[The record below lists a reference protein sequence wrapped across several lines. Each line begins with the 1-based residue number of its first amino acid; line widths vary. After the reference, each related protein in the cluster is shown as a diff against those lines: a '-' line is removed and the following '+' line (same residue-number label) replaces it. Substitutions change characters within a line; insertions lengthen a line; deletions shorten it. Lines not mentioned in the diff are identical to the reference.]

1 MDFKDSGDSATVS
14 VSGSN
19 SSYIVNV
26 EIEQPAMKNKNDGK
40 NGIHLCGKNG
50 CLIGF
55 HSKVG
60 LFH

>member
-1 MDFKDSGDSATVS
+1 MDFKDSGDSATVY

-19 SSYIVNV
+19 SSCIVNV

-40 NGIHLCGKNG
+40 KGINLCGKNG

-60 LFH
+60 LLH